1 MDKYTDKQ
9 MESFLNESEIDMNNN
24 NNNNNNNK
32 NMIDNNDGG
41 DTEYNVN
48 YTPDDLDV
56 NLTTE
61 PVGRSTFRQRTPKK
75 KVEASSSTTVAST
88 SSSKKDKKKR
98 EVAVN
103 KENDTNT
110 NTIPIANKKIDKAA
124 SKKQKEKD
132 STIDDGV
139 KSHRYK
145 PATKSLRESS
155 LSSKKKTL
163 KDKLSSSSSN
173 TTKSKSFTQ
182 LIDDDNNDE
191 LKDKLEQVIATTIE
205 KKMSKYIE
213 NNNHINNI
221 NSNRKANVDDGIH
234 IDTVNPTEIGYAR
247 VIKSPN
253 GRYSILNIVNEQY
266 FDSMEMTEMKKRV
279 FNEPIFDRKV
289 SDSNPLIGKVIL
301 DYITNKFCR
310 LRFSNDYL
318 KEKFDKGDLNFVELY
333 ASNDYLTRKQGT
345 KGKITKVNSKDLK
358 TYNTHNLKQMEDYN
372 EEFKEAIIEADRTKY
387 YDFLKKK
394 TGYDFPKRGSRKKD
408 VQQQQQS
415 SSSMNIVT
423 TKTNETQ

>member
-24 NNNNNNNK
+24 NNNNNKNN
-32 NMIDNNDGG
+32 NMLDNNDGG

-163 KDKLSSSSSN
+163 KDKLSSSSSSSN

-408 VQQQQQS
+408 VQQQQ

>member
-1 MDKYTDKQ
+1 MDKYTDEQ
-9 MESFLNESEIDMNNN
+9 MKSFLDESENDMNNN
-24 NNNNNNNK
+24 NNNNNNKNK
-32 NMIDNNDGG
+32 NNIIDNNDGG

-56 NLTTE
+56 NLTTK
-61 PVGRSTFRQRTPKK
+61 PVGRSSFRQRTPKK
-75 KVEASSSTTVAST
+75 KVAATEATSSTTVVAV
-88 SSSKKDKKKR
+88 SSKKDKKKR
-98 EVAVN
+98 VN
-103 KENDTNT
+103 KENDTTTTTT
-110 NTIPIANKKIDKAA
+110 NIPIANKKIDKA
-124 SKKQKEKD
+124 
-132 STIDDGV
+132 
-139 KSHRYK
+139 
-145 PATKSLRESS
+145 
-155 LSSKKKTL
+155 SKKKTL

-173 TTKSKSFTQ
+173 TKTKSFTQ
-182 LIDDDNNDE
+182 LIDDDNNDV

-205 KKMSKYIE
+205 KKLSKYIE
-213 NNNHINNI
+213 NNNNNH
-221 NSNRKANVDDGIH
+221 NNNRKSNVDDGIH

-253 GRYSILNIVNEQY
+253 GKYSILNIVNEQY
-266 FDSMEMTEMKKRV
+266 FNSMEMSEMKKRV
-279 FNEPIFDRKV
+279 FDETIFDRKI

-408 VQQQQQS
+408 TSLSTS
-415 SSSMNIVT
+415 SSSSSVV
-423 TKTNETQ
+423 NETNNTVTQMEQ